1 MMRGGRDDARKRKG
15 MILKAVRLS
24 GRLFFVLSGTMKK
37 YLFTLL
43 LGSGLT
49 AVMAQSA
56 VPGTGDIPVT
66 GDSTGFFLHKFAQ
79 NIGRETYRV
88 KKDATGYVYEVR
100 FRFVDRGSPVPL
112 QARLSVNRDFEPLSF
127 WIKGNTSRFSTI
139 NDSVS
144 IHNGTAMIR
153 VNDSIYTKKIQ
164 SPGFTVGGYSPG
176 TIQMVLLQYWKRHGR
191 PARVNLLP
199 TGSVSIRKL
208 GNDSLSFSN
217 HQLILERFVI
227 SGLIWGNELVWTD
240 TRGNLVCLITN
251 DAEGDKLEMM
261 LEQYEGLLP
270 ELIGRAATYGM
281 QLFIAA
287 GSGGAGVS
295 GAGSAGAG
303 GAGSAGAGTT
313 VAGVGSGLMAVVG
326 GKLVNIKD
334 GTSINNS
341 VIVIEKGKILAA
353 GAEGTVTIPAG
364 ARVIHAEGKT
374 ILPGLWDMHAH
385 FEQAEWGPAYLA
397 AGVTTVRDCGNEF
410 NYINAVKRAIDEGQ
424 GVGPHIL
431 KAGIVDGPGPAGIGI
446 IRASTPEEAVT
457 VVRRYK
463 DSGFV
468 QIKIYSSMQPAI
480 VKAICDE
487 AHKQGLSV
495 TGHIPEGMTL
505 MQGVDSGMDM
515 VNHIQY
521 VYSVMKRNKD
531 RTVDWNDP
539 QTTAVID
546 FIASH
551 HVVVDATL
559 GVFEMIFRS
568 VKDTITK
575 MEPAYYTLPEPLQV
589 LFVNMGMPPANAE
602 KFKPMFRDMERI
614 VKVLHD
620 KGVTLVAGT
629 DMGFPGFSVDRELE
643 LYVEGGLTPLEAL
656 QTATI
661 IPAQVMKQESV
672 SGSIETGKQADLLIV
687 DGDPLFQI
695 RDLRKVKMVI
705 KDGML
710 YEPDQLHKV
719 AGFLQ

>member
-1 MMRGGRDDARKRKG
+1 
-15 MILKAVRLS
+15 
-24 GRLFFVLSGTMKK
+24 MKK
-37 YLFTLL
+37 YLFTFL
-43 LGSGLT
+43 LGSGLS

-56 VPGTGDIPVT
+56 VTVT
-66 GDSTGFFLHKFAQ
+66 GDSTSFFLHKFAQ
-79 NIGRETYRV
+79 NIGKETYRV
-88 KKDATGYVYEVR
+88 KKDANGYVYEVR

-112 QARLSVNRDFEPLSF
+112 QARLSVTRDFEPLSF

-144 IHNGTAMIR
+144 IQNGMAMIR
-153 VNDSIYTKKIQ
+153 VNDSSYTKKVE

-176 TIQMVLLQYWKRHGR
+176 TVQMVLLQYWKRHGR
-191 PARVNLLP
+191 PARVQLLP
-199 TGSVSIRKL
+199 TGSVTIRKL

-217 HQLILERFVI
+217 LSLILERYVI

-261 LEQYEGLLP
+261 QEKYEALLP

-281 QLFIAA
+281 QLFMAA
-287 GSGGAGVS
+287 GNASAGVGGAGV
-295 GAGSAGAG
+295 G
-303 GAGSAGAGTT
+303 GAGSTGSAGDASAGG
-313 VAGVGSGLMAVVG
+313 GVMAIVG
-326 GKLVNIKD
+326 GKLVNVKD
-334 GTSINNS
+334 GTSTDHS
-341 VIVIEKGKILAA
+341 VIIIEKGKILAA
-353 GAEGTVTIPAG
+353 GAEGSVAIPGG
-364 ARVIHAEGKT
+364 ARIIHAEGKT

-410 NYINAVKRAIDEGQ
+410 NYINAVKRAIDDGQ

-487 AHKQGLSV
+487 AHKQGLTV

-546 FIASH
+546 FIVSH
-551 HVVVDATL
+551 HVVIDATL

-568 VKDTITK
+568 VKDSITR

-602 KFKPMFRDMERI
+602 KFKPMFRDMEKI

-643 LYVEGGLTPLEAL
+643 LYVEAGLTPLEAL

-661 IPAQVMKQESV
+661 IPARVMKQESV
-672 SGSIETGKQADLLIV
+672 SGSIEAGKQADLLIV
-687 DGDPLFQI
+687 EGDPLSQI
-695 RDLRKVKMVI
+695 RDVRKVKMVI

-710 YEPDQLHKV
+710 YEPDRLHKM